1 LRPILGAALT
11 LLAALG
17 TTAAGAATA
26 NAASADTFSVV
37 SAGAS
42 SGNPDQLTVVV
53 DSPSTITGLA
63 ASLSPLPA
71 GASAYAPTLT
81 LSSSE
86 TDPSDATQTQ
96 TTWTASI
103 PAGTSPNGLPLG
115 TYSIDLTA
123 TYSDGTSSALTH
135 AGTYG
140 FYLTEAVTLQASN
153 SNVAYPNIWITLSG
167 QVTLTY
173 PDGTADTNSA
183 DYTGSV
189 LTFDQTAGQPEG
201 SFGNVPVKGD
211 GTFTVSAFWPQWTQ
225 TYVVQVESD
234 IDAKNYI
241 AQSSPVTLTVTT
253 VTPTLTLT
261 SRPTTV
267 TDGKAAVVTGTLT
280 YPTGTTQAPAA
291 GQQVWISTDP
301 GNSGG
306 HGRSTTTDAKGDFS
320 LRLPYV
326 ASATKLYVGTYNL
339 DLLNAVQVPFTV
351 DVVHPTTVKSLSVK
365 LDQFWDLSVKGCMSF
380 LSGDTAQSF
389 TSTAGLE
396 LQYQVPYGRSWSAW
410 KNLAAIPSNEKT
422 SRCGVGGTWFTDTLY
437 GRAPANYA
445 HYRVIY
451 RGTKGA
457 TSYAPSASAVVLT
470 WRYADRIT
478 NYKVSEKTVSGKH
491 VLTFTGVLQYYAN
504 GKWNDYSGQD
514 LELNVEYKNKW
525 YYWTK
530 MIKTGSTGQFSYK
543 LDAPWTATWNMEFLG
558 NNSSPVGHLAY
569 ETPNVTIKV

>member
-1 LRPILGAALT
+1 MRPILGAALT

-26 NAASADTFSVV
+26 IAATADTFSVV

-63 ASLSPLPA
+63 ASLSPRPTA
-71 GASAYAPTLT
+71 GNAYSPTLT
-81 LSSSE
+81 LSSSA

-115 TYSIDLTA
+115 TYSIGLTA
-123 TYSDGTSSALTH
+123 TYSGGTSSSLTN

-140 FYLTEAVTLQASN
+140 FHLTEAVTLKASN
-153 SNVAYPNIWITLSG
+153 TNVTYPNIWVTLSG

-173 PDGTADTNSA
+173 PDGTADTSPA
-183 DYTGSV
+183 DYTGST
-189 LTFDQTAGQPEG
+189 LGFDQTAGQPEG
-201 SFGNVPVKGD
+201 LLGDAPVNGN
-211 GTFTVSAFWPQWTQ
+211 GTFTASAFWPQWTQ
-225 TYVVQVESD
+225 TWVAQVQSLVDE
-234 IDAKNYI
+234 NYS
-241 AQSSPVTLTVTT
+241 AQSNPVTLTVTS

-261 SRPTTV
+261 SKPTTV
-267 TDGKAAVVTGTLT
+267 TYGKAAVVTGTLT
-280 YPTGTTQAPAA
+280 YPTGTTQAPVA
-291 GQQVWISTDP
+291 GEPVWISTDP
-301 GNSGG
+301 GNTRG
-306 HGRSTTTDAKGDFS
+306 HGRSTNTNAKGDFS
-320 LRLPYV
+320 LSLPDV
-326 ASATKLYVGTYNL
+326 ASAAAKLYVGTYNL
-339 DLLNAVQVPFTV
+339 DGLNAAKVPFTV
-351 DVVHPTTVKSLSVK
+351 DVVHPTTVESLSVK
-365 LDQFWDLSVKGCMSF
+365 LDQYWDLSVKGCVAF
-380 LSGDTAQSF
+380 ISGDTGQSF
-389 TSTAGLE
+389 SSTSGLE
-396 LQYQVPYGRSWSAW
+396 LQYQVPFGKSWSAW

-422 SRCGVGGTWFTDTLY
+422 SRCGVGGTWFTDALH
-437 GRAPANYA
+437 GKAPANYA

-451 RGTKGA
+451 KGTKGA
-457 TSYAPSASAVVLT
+457 TSYASSASAAVLT

-530 MIKTGSTGQFSYK
+530 TIKTGSKGQFSYK
-543 LDAPWTATWNMEFLG
+543 LDAPWTATWNVEFMG

-569 ETPNVTIKV
+569 ETPNAIIKV